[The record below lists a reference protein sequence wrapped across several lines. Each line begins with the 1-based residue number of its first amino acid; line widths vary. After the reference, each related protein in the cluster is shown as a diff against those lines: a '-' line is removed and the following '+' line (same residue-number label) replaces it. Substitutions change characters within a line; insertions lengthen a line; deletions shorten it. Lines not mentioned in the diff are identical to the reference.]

1 MRLQNNMY
9 RIQQWN
15 DDQTA
20 ADIALL
26 ADHVIYRA
34 HFPGQ
39 PVTPG
44 VCILQIIGELLEDRL
59 GETLQLTTVKN
70 LKFVRPLSPVENNE
84 VTVTFR
90 HIDSEGE
97 TVKTKGDITAGGE
110 TFTSFSLIYAKGD

>member
-9 RIQQWN
+9 QLLRWH
-15 DDQTA
+15 DDPIA

-59 GETLQLTTVKN
+59 GAPLQLTTAKN
-70 LKFVRPLSPVENNE
+70 LKFVRPLSPDENNE

-90 HIDSEGE
+90 HIDSEDK
-97 TVKTKGDITAGGE
+97 TVKAKGDITAGGE

>member
-9 RIQQWN
+9 HIVRR
-15 DDQTA
+15 DETPA
-20 ADIALL
+20 FDITLH

-44 VCILQIIGELLEDRL
+44 VCILQIIGELLETYL
-59 GETLQLTTVKN
+59 GGALRLTTVKN
-70 LKFVRPLSPVENNE
+70 LKFVRPLSPVDNNE

-90 HIDSEGE
+90 RIDSEGD

-110 TFTSFSLIYAKGD
+110 TFTSFSIIYAKGD

>member
-9 RIQQWN
+9 HIVRR
-15 DDQTA
+15 DETPA
-20 ADIALL
+20 FDITLH

-44 VCILQIIGELLEDRL
+44 VCILQIIGELLETYLDGALR
-59 GETLQLTTVKN
+59 LTTVKN
-70 LKFVRPLSPVENNE
+70 LKFVRPLSPVDNNE

-90 HIDSEGE
+90 RIDSEGD

-110 TFTSFSLIYAKGD
+110 TFTSFSIIYAKGD